1 MLTSTKHKQ
10 VINDKQLAAG
20 QQAAV
25 TAILPFYNEQKTLLI
40 VVKALLATEHLS
52 QIILVND
59 GSRDGSVRL
68 LRRYLK
74 VHPDPRVEFID
85 SKLNHGKAAA
95 VGRGLDAAQ
104 HDLILLYDADMQ
116 YAKAELIDQMIED
129 FWAHNDQLLIA
140 ALTDKPFIFKNK
152 LLDYTSG
159 ERMFYKAVLM
169 PYRHLLN
176 DRLGYGLEVLINHI
190 HRKRGIRISYDYGD
204 LGHIYK
210 NKDHI
215 KPALRPWALLKE
227 CFQVAGALLLLVFLD
242 KWKK

>member
-1 MLTSTKHKQ
+1 MSTKHRQ
-10 VINDKQLAAG
+10 ITNDQSSTAG
-20 QQAAV
+20 QRPAV
-25 TAILPFYNEQKTLLI
+25 TAILPFYNEQKTLLT
-40 VVKALLATEHLS
+40 VLRALLGAHHLS
-52 QIILVND
+52 QIVLVND

-68 LRRYLK
+68 LRRYLNT
-74 VHPDPRVEFID
+74 HPDPRVKFID
-85 SKLNHGKAAA
+85 SKLNHGKASA
-95 VGRGLDAAQ
+95 VGKGLDVAQ

-116 YAKAELIDQMIED
+116 YAKAELIDRMIED
-129 FWAHNDQLLIA
+129 FWSNNDQLLIA
-140 ALTDKPFIFKNK
+140 ALTDKPLIFKNK

-176 DRLGYGLEVLINHI
+176 DRLGYGLEVLINHL

-215 KPALRPWALLKE
+215 KPVLRPWALLKE
-227 CFQVAGALLLLVFLD
+227 GIQVAGALLLLIFID
-242 KWKK
+242 RWKK